1 MPALDRLAVIH
12 HYTAAWAET
21 DRDQQ
26 RAHLAHCWT
35 PHSTYEDPQ
44 TPPVRG
50 VEALLDVIGGFHQAL
65 PGARLP
71 LNSAL
76 EEYRQVGRFHWRL
89 QQPEGPT
96 SYGTDFV
103 EFNEHNQLV
112 RVIGFFSH
120 LARWQ
125 Q

>member
-1 MPALDRLAVIH
+1 MYH
-12 HYTAAWAET
+12 
-21 DRDQQ
+21 
-26 RAHLAHCWT
+26 
-35 PHSTYEDPQ
+35 
-44 TPPVRG
+44 
-50 VEALLDVIGGFHQAL
+50 
-65 PGARLP
+65 
-71 LNSAL
+71 
-76 EEYRQVGRFHWRL
+76 QVGRFHWLL
-89 QQPEGPT
+89 QPSEGPP